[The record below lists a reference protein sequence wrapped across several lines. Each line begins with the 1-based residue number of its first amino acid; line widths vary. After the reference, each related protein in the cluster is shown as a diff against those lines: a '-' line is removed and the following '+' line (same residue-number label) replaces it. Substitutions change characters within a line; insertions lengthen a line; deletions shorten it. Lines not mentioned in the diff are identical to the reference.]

1 MYTLG
6 AAVTTWK
13 ARGED
18 VLWCSKENKWD
29 GAKPIRA
36 GTWLLRVCA
45 WGGKGWSCRTHWNV
59 LWLQG
64 EGWVWAVGGVLVV
77 MHWSAGSVPY
87 CVGSVWL
94 LLGQPASLS
103 SGDSVLT

>member
-45 WGGKGWSCRTHWNV
+45 WGRPAGLAAADW
-59 LWLQG
+59 
-64 EGWVWAVGGVLVV
+64 GVR
-77 MHWSAGSVPY
+77 
-87 CVGSVWL
+87 
-94 LLGQPASLS
+94 
-103 SGDSVLT
+103 